1 MKPTE
6 YLSQADLK
14 LATIIE
20 DLPPPEYESTEDVFT
35 DLIYLMIEHQVPYR
49 ARGQWIKKVY
59 AMLQDDVLTPE
70 SIFTLEEQEW
80 IRNKL
85 ATRKYHNVT
94 KLAEYWQ
101 QENMQNFDW
110 SLLSDEE
117 IREMLVKLDGVG
129 EHSANMILLYTL
141 QRPDIFLAD
150 DSHIKQVMPL
160 IYGIDPKSKLKKNML
175 EIAEKWTPYRS
186 LASRYLVDYR
196 AWLKRR

>member
-6 YLSQADLK
+6 YLSQADPK

-35 DLIYLMIEHQVPYR
+35 DLIYLMVEHQVPYR

-70 SIFTLEEQEW
+70 LIFTLDEQEW

-110 SLLSDEE
+110 SLSSDEE

-141 QRPDIFLAD
+141 QRPDIFLVD
-150 DSHIKQVMPL
+150 DSHIKQVVPL

-175 EIAEKWTPYRS
+175 EIAKKWTPHMS

-196 AWLKRR
+196 AWLKRQ

>member
-6 YLSQADLK
+6 YLSQADPK
-14 LATIIE
+14 LAAIIE

-35 DLIYLMIEHQVPYR
+35 DLIYLMVEHQVPYR

-59 AMLQDDVLTPE
+59 AMLQDDLLTPE
-70 SIFTLEEQEW
+70 LIFTLDEQEW

-110 SLLSDEE
+110 SLSSNEE
-117 IREMLVKLDGVG
+117 IREMLIKLDGVG

-150 DSHIKQVMPL
+150 DSHVKQVMPL

-175 EIAEKWTPYRS
+175 EIAKKWTPHMS

-196 AWLKRR
+196 AWLKRQ